1 MRCMEKMTSSSLDA
15 AMCRKVRSERQASL
29 RTAVT
34 ATPSPTTRWSALPEK
49 SGPVTGVASGTK
61 LRLRMSSHSPHDH
74 ARMSTTPQATH
85 RPKRVSSDPV
95 GARSDQEVVV
105 QRPEGPASRRLLA
118 DRRSCCAHA
127 PPVGAIKQAWKDYQ
141 REPRSGHRPRPAED
155 CRTESLTEARSLKL
169 RTTGFAEADQPLSR
183 RNQNWLICARR
194 DADPGSHTAANNRSV
209 AGTSLQAAWAGLTL
223 RSRQPQAADD
233 RRPCRAFG
241 RDGLAADDW

>member
-74 ARMSTTPQATH
+74 ARMSTTPQAT
-85 RPKRVSSDPV
+85 
-95 GARSDQEVVV
+95 
-105 QRPEGPASRRLLA
+105 
-118 DRRSCCAHA
+118 
-127 PPVGAIKQAWKDYQ
+127 
-141 REPRSGHRPRPAED
+141 HRPRPAED